1 MFLNLYIN
9 IYNFLSSFELRIVI
23 MAISMLDKDEN
34 NTENSILVFSRMYP
48 PKNQPN

>member
-1 MFLNLYIN
+1 MFLNLSMN
-9 IYNFLSSFELRIVI
+9 IYNFLNSLEEIIVI
-23 MAISMLDKDEN
+23 IAINILDKDEN